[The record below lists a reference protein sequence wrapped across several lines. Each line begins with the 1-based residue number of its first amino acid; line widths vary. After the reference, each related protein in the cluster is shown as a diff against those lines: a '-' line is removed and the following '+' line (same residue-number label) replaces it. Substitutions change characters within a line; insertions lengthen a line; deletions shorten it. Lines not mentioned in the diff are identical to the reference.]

1 MALSTFASLRNK
13 YATSDITVTV
23 GSGGSTT
30 SAYSLALR
38 VFGVSRAGKNINSD
52 RIAVSVSAGQQL
64 TITLNGTLR
73 ASGEDIYRIG
83 IAGETTGNDADSYIL
98 AEFEAKQSNQ
108 LTDNALTSIV
118 LSRDEH
124 FTLNGAVANY
134 ASLPSNPINGTARLV
149 TGENKYYLYRLGSW
163 VEVNGLSTY
172 TVLTTEKR
180 TAGKLYGGCD
190 LPIISLDAG
199 EFIPIPEY
207 DTVVGG
213 NSYPLKLWLLNG
225 TEEVGGAVIPE
236 GNFVDLELLL
246 NGSSSE
252 AAIMSGRVTATAL
265 GKIRKLTGISTNTD
279 ITSTSATWE
288 YNNSNL
294 FVIPEDI
301 DAGYALA
308 FSVVFNFTELSDGD
322 SLSFRI
328 YDKGLFGIPEPALG
342 IIFGDGIFPVAP
354 YCRIVPSLSGIRRLP
369 GEGLIQENRFKATGS
384 YDASLG
390 IVVDTASQKVA
401 ISGVLVG
408 QIRVRQSG
416 ESLIGTEAVRA
427 VISTESGI
435 APASNW
441 SSPVTL
447 AAGQQISVVVSYP
460 CNNVGIGTIRSNY
473 PDVIAANSGGDFT
486 PVRLRVEVRRS
497 GIIYQQSNV
506 TIVPNTTQTFIIS
519 SLGSAGS
526 SPSTNNS
533 SSFNLWGYSGIAVS
547 AIAGTSSLTAGS
559 YEIRIYY
566 EYPSPNAVIT
576 KISHLT
582 SDGCIPE
589 LLATYSQI
597 VNSYAY
603 GGLVSSGDTTRGYLE
618 NKLTAGSGIALEKL
632 FVGGNEQIKID
643 VSNIPTS
650 KITSGVFPI
659 ARLASG
665 TPDGTKFIR
674 DDGSLAVPS
683 GGGSGGGHIITRGSG
698 IFIFPQR
705 SKLNFGGLLSVFD
718 DPEND
723 ITSVE
728 LAVSNFGTVSPNLF
742 IASPSGLGGST
753 RPSFRAINA
762 VDIPNLPT
770 SKITSGIFPIER
782 LATGTPDGTKFIRDD
797 GSLAVPPGG
806 GGGGGHIIT
815 ESGTPFTQRS
825 KLDFRGVA
833 VDVRD
838 DSANDTT
845 IVDISQ
851 VAGSAATIAVGT
863 VTTGALGSA
872 VTVTNTGTSSNA
884 MFAFSIPSGV
894 AGATGPSGATGLQG
908 IQGIQGIPGPSGSPG
923 TLVDVN
929 FPSQF
934 NKSTA
939 SGVIIASWASQS
951 ANLFLASPSGVTG
964 VPDFRII
971 ASADIPNLPASK
983 ITSGVF
989 PIARLASGTPD
1000 GTKFIRDDG
1009 SLAVPPG
1016 GGGGGGLSYRETIL
1030 TYSSNGDTN
1039 DVFYFIGTRGN
1050 TVSWQDPLNMLQGI
1064 GIGWSSSIA
1073 SRGNVVSVSD
1083 RVGVEYYHSAN
1094 SNRTAENE
1102 VYLFIDFGSRSIK
1115 NLTKISLK
1123 TRGVTNAGM
1132 TAVNIGVTNIA
1143 PLNTRDA
1150 TRNWSNVLTNGSI
1163 TQSLSTWTTLT
1174 TNISDNKTWRYL
1186 VISTS
1191 DTFLVVAELQVYA
1204 TLCEY
1209 A

>member
-13 YATSDITVTV
+13 YSTSDITVTV

-30 SAYSLALR
+30 SAYSLGLR

-52 RIAVSVSAGQQL
+52 RIAVSVSAGQQV
-64 TITLNGTLR
+64 TITLNSALR

-83 IAGETTGNDADSYIL
+83 IAGETTGSDANSYIL

-108 LTDNALTSIV
+108 LTDNTLTSIV

-163 VEVNGLSTY
+163 VEVNGLSAY
-172 TVLTTEKR
+172 TLTTTEKR

-225 TEEVGGAVIPE
+225 TEEVGGAVIPQ
-236 GNFVDLELLL
+236 GNFIDLELLL
-246 NGSSSE
+246 NGTSSE
-252 AAIMSGRVTATAL
+252 AAILSGRVTATAL
-265 GKIRKLTGISTNTD
+265 GKVRKLTGISTNTN
-279 ITSTSATWE
+279 ITSTSANWE

-294 FVIPEDI
+294 FVVPEDVN
-301 DAGYALA
+301 AGYALA

-354 YCRIVPSLSGIRRLP
+354 YCRIASSLSGIRRLP
-369 GEGLIQENRFKATGS
+369 GEGLIKENRFQATGS
-384 YDASLG
+384 YDTSLG

-408 QIRVRQSG
+408 QIRVRQPG

-447 AAGQQISVVVSYP
+447 AAGQQVSVVVSYP

-473 PDVIAANSGGDFT
+473 PDVIAANSAGDFT
-486 PVRLRVEVRRS
+486 PVRLRVEVRKS

-533 SSFNLWGYSGIAVS
+533 PSFNLWGYSGISVS

-559 YEIRIYY
+559 YEVRIYY
-566 EYPSPNAVIT
+566 EYPSPNPVVT

-618 NKLTAGSGIALEKL
+618 NKLTAGSGIALERL
-632 FVGGNEQIKID
+632 FAGGNEHLKIE
-643 VSNIPTS
+643 VSNLPTS
-650 KITSGVFPI
+650 RITSGVFPI

-665 TPDGTKFIR
+665 TPTGAKFIR
-674 DDGSLAVPS
+674 DDGVLAVPS
-683 GGGSGGGHIITRGSG
+683 GGSGGGHIIADA
-698 IFIFPQR
+698 FAEVLPQR
-705 SKLNFGGLLSVFD
+705 SKLSFGGLLSAFD
-718 DPEND
+718 SPGAD
-723 ITSVE
+723 TTTVE
-728 LAVSNFGTVSPNLF
+728 FTLADFGAVSPNLF
-742 IASPSGLGGST
+742 LASPSGVIGQGIT
-753 RPSFRAINA
+753 PSFRAINA
-762 VDIPNLPT
+762 VDIPNFSA
-770 SKITSGIFPIER
+770 SKITSGIFPIAR
-782 LATGTPDGTKFIRDD
+782 LASGTPNGTKFIRDD
-797 GSLAVPPGG
+797 GVLAVPPGG

-815 ESGTPFTQRS
+815 ESGTPFTQRG
-825 KLDFRGVA
+825 KLDFRGAA

-838 DSANDTT
+838 DSDNDTT
-845 IVDISQ
+845 IIDISQ

-884 MFAFSIPSGV
+884 IFAFSIPSGV

-923 TLVDVN
+923 ASVDVN

-939 SGVIIASWASQS
+939 SGVITASWGSQS
-951 ANLFLASPSGVTG
+951 TNLFLASPSGVTG

-971 ASADIPNLPASK
+971 ASADIPNLPTSK
-983 ITSGVF
+983 ITTGVF
-989 PIARLASGTPD
+989 PVARLATGTPD
-1000 GTKFIRDDG
+1000 GTKFVADDG
-1009 SLAVPPG
+1009 TLKTPTASAGSWTFERKTSSGFSAAIGYSYLIVTPSGGTVVTLPSGSLIG
-1016 GGGGGGLSYRETIL
+1016 GSIRF
-1030 TYSSNGDTN
+1030 SD
-1039 DVFYFIGTRGN
+1039 DGN
-1050 TVSWQDPLNMLQGI
+1050 TSTANGFGRYNLIINPFSGQTIQGSSPL
-1064 GIGWSSSIA
+1064 
-1073 SRGNVVSVSD
+1073 
-1083 RVGVEYYHSAN
+1083 
-1094 SNRTAENE
+1094 
-1102 VYLFIDFGSRSIK
+1102 
-1115 NLTKISLK
+1115 
-1123 TRGVTNAGM
+1123 
-1132 TAVNIGVTNIA
+1132 
-1143 PLNTRDA
+1143 
-1150 TRNWSNVLTNGSI
+1150 VLTVGGQSVEIAYNGI
-1163 TQSLSTWTTLT
+1163 NRWT
-1174 TNISDNKTWRYL
+1174 I
-1186 VISTS
+1186 VGGI
-1191 DTFLVVAELQVYA
+1191 A
-1204 TLCEY
+1204 
-1209 A
+1209 